1 MLLPDI
7 EEQQQLLDYV
17 REHTVDLDNAIA
29 KALKEIDLIREYRTR
44 LIADVVTGKLDV
56 RGVDLAAYGDELA
69 GLDEALADEE
79 DVGEQALELVDE
91 AEESVD

>member
-1 MLLPDI
+1 MPDI